1 MVTKGDKF
9 PTIYE
14 ELPTSILILPPIN
27 ESTAADAKE
36 YYATTIQEPL
46 SFLGYYVF
54 PYEITTEILK
64 MEGIY
69 DAELMKDLPLQKFRE
84 YFGTDAV
91 LFTTIKKWNLSYM
104 VLAANLTVSIDCE
117 LKSTKSNAT
126 IWQYNGTVVVDLS
139 GGDAGGG
146 IAGLIV
152 KVIVTAIS
160 AAMVDYVPHARTA
173 NYTALSTLPYG
184 KYHPLY
190 GKDREHQF
198 REQTRPKQ

>member
-1 MVTKGDKF
+1 M
-9 PTIYE
+9 PS
-14 ELPTSILILPPIN
+14 SILILPPIN
-27 ESTAADAKE
+27 ESTAAEAKD
-36 YYATTIQEPL
+36 YYATTIQEPM
-46 SFLGYYVF
+46 SFSGYYVF

-139 GGDAGGG
+139 GRDTGGG

-160 AAMVDYVPHARTA
+160 SAMVDYVPHARTA

>member
-1 MVTKGDKF
+1 
-9 PTIYE
+9 
-14 ELPTSILILPPIN
+14 
-27 ESTAADAKE
+27 
-36 YYATTIQEPL
+36 
-46 SFLGYYVF
+46 
-54 PYEITTEILK
+54 
-64 MEGIY
+64 
-69 DAELMKDLPLQKFRE
+69 
-84 YFGTDAV
+84 
-91 LFTTIKKWNLSYM
+91 
-104 VLAANLTVSIDCE
+104 